1 MKPIVG
7 IILPS
12 SMDLYCPELAKG
24 IEDAVWDAGFY
35 GLIGFSHEDS
45 EIEIKLL
52 KAMFEAD
59 FQGVIVVPAGFEQ
72 QELESYLHKRMRKA
86 AASQTQLE
94 SDQCSVSSD
103 QVRGGF
109 LGIQYLHGLGHRK
122 ITWVSGP
129 EHHRPSSERFLGIS
143 QAARELG
150 VEITTIVAP
159 SLDYFPSDS
168 IAPKIIALNP
178 LPDAIFAANDALA
191 LGIINSL
198 IFAGIKVPDDVSVL
212 GYDNTFPS
220 ESALI
225 PLSTITQTPYQLGHI
240 MGEQLITDLSGE
252 SGHVHE
258 RVIFPS
264 EVVERASTCNRA
276 QIED

>member
-1 MKPIVG
+1 
-7 IILPS
+7 
-12 SMDLYCPELAKG
+12 MDLYCAELAKG

-109 LGIQYLHGLGHRK
+109 LGIQYLHGLGHKK

-129 EHHRPSSERFLGIS
+129 EHHRRSNERLLGIS

-150 VEITTIVAP
+150 VELTTIVAP
-159 SLDYFPSDS
+159 SLDLFSGES
-168 IAPKIIALNP
+168 IASQIISLGP
-178 LPDAIFAANDALA
+178 LPDAIFAVNDAVA

-198 IFAGIKVPDDVSVL
+198 FLAGIKVPQDISVL
-212 GYDNTFPS
+212 GFDNTLPS

-225 PLSTITQTPYQLGHI
+225 PLSTISQTPYQLGHI
-240 MGEQLITDLSGE
+240 MGEQLITDLFDH

-264 EVVERASTCNRA
+264 EVVERASTCNKA
-276 QIED
+276 EIAV

>member
-12 SMDLYCPELAKG
+12 SMDLYCAELAKG
-24 IEDAVWDAGFY
+24 IEDAVSDAGFY

-109 LGIQYLHGLGHRK
+109 LGIQYLHGLGHKK

-129 EHHRPSSERFLGIS
+129 EHHRRSNERLLGIS

-150 VEITTIVAP
+150 VELTTIVAP
-159 SLDYFPSDS
+159 SLDLFSGES
-168 IAPKIIALNP
+168 IASQIISLGP
-178 LPDAIFAANDALA
+178 LPDAIFAVNDAVA

-198 IFAGIKVPDDVSVL
+198 VLAGIKVPQDISVL
-212 GYDNTFPS
+212 GFDNTLPS

-225 PLSTITQTPYQLGHI
+225 PLSTISQTPYQLGHI
-240 MGEQLITDLSGE
+240 MGEQLITDLFDH

-264 EVVERASTCNRA
+264 EVVERASTCNKA
-276 QIED
+276 EIAV